1 MLSVKLYERKSFTV
15 DIRKGCPYGKY
26 IIMISCAAGSC

>member
-15 DIRKGCPYGKY
+15 DSRKGCPYDKHK
-26 IIMISCAAGSC
+26 IMVSCAAGGC